1 MSAWW
6 DGLTALQQFFYCVAI
21 PSTLV
26 MLIQTVLMI
35 IGLGGHGDFT
45 GGHGPIDGSVGHDIP
60 HDAVVSGHSTVGHPG
75 VVVGAHDTTV
85 ATGYDVEAAAHEVD
99 TSDFVSFRLFTF
111 QSILAFLV
119 IFSWTGVALAAN
131 RAIPGILA
139 VFVSLVAGAAALFL
153 TAWMFYG
160 LLKLQNSG
168 NIRMS
173 NAVGLEGEVYIPIP
187 PGGKG
192 QGKVNLLLQG
202 RWLEC
207 DAVTAGLEP
216 LKTRQTVK
224 VVGVRGGSVLVVEPI
239 DNVNNQGRE

>member
-6 DGLTALQQFFYCVAI
+6 DGLTALQQFFYCIAI
-21 PSTLV
+21 PATLI

-35 IGLGGHGDFT
+35 IGLGGHGDVS
-45 GGHGPIDGSVGHDIP
+45 GGHGPIDGGVGHDLP
-60 HDAVVSGHSTVGHPG
+60 HDAMVLGHSTVGHG
-75 VVVGAHDTTV
+75 GTVIGAHDT
-85 ATGYDVEAAAHEVD
+85 AVD
-99 TSDFVSFRLFTF
+99 TGHAAEAGGHDTDASDFVSFRLFTF

-119 IFSWTGVALAAN
+119 IFSWTGVAMAAN
-131 RAIPGILA
+131 KGIPGILSI
-139 VFVSLVAGAAALFL
+139 FVALIAGTAALFL

-168 NIRMS
+168 NIRMA

-187 PGGKG
+187 ADGKG

-202 RWLEC
+202 RWIEC
-207 DAVTAGLEP
+207 EAVTAGLEP

-224 VVGVRGGSVLVVEPI
+224 VVGLQSGSVLVVEPI
-239 DNVNNQGRE
+239 NKDR